1 MRFPW
6 NGSSRLTV
14 ASEVQ
19 ATAAHRVLDAGTG
32 YTEEE
37 KEHWR
42 PLFDQFLREPEVET
56 DEDAVKHRKQARLS
70 IHAFI
75 CAIDNQLRVVTGRGL
90 QAFVAPSAWEEVR
103 AVLDQID
110 LQGREIPFPLLSL
123 CVDQGSD
130 GWGAW
135 WYLCYGANCRTAIL
149 RDPSHRLRNDL
160 ELD

>member
-1 MRFPW
+1 M
-6 NGSSRLTV
+6 
-14 ASEVQ
+14 
-19 ATAAHRVLDAGTG
+19 
-32 YTEEE
+32 
-37 KEHWR
+37 
-42 PLFDQFLREPEVET
+42 ET

-90 QAFVAPSAWEEVR
+90 QACVAPSAWEEVR

-149 RDPSHRLRNDL
+149 RDPSHRLHNDL
-160 ELD
+160 ELALKGSKLWIFVLTMMVCFNLHWGPWEGCRWQHLWPFWLKPMTRA